1 MFNGDNACPLKCPN
15 TIDSQE
21 HMLVCDAIISHLN
34 ITQKENLDHIKY
46 EHIFGNIN
54 EQLKI
59 TQVFQVLLKIRERL
73 LERDQGPACLGN
85 NTGPCG

>member
-15 TIDSQE
+15 EIDSQE
-21 HMLVCDAIISHLN
+21 HMLVCDGIISHLN
-34 ITQKENLDHIKY
+34 INQKENLDNVKY
-46 EHIFGNIN
+46 EHIFGNNN
-54 EQLKI
+54 EKLKI

-85 NTGPCG
+85 STGPCG